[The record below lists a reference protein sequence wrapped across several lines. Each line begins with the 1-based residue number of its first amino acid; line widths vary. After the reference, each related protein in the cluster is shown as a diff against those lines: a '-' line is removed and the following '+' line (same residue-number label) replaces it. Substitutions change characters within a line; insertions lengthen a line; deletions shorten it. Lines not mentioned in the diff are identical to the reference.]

1 MKIETILF
9 ITFGLWILFGCNS
22 NKLDDSNS
30 EYYEINTELKKEIV
44 LYIKR
49 SNLDCHCSV
58 MVDYYNTYNGFA
70 IFNFNNTR
78 NKRLI
83 FSKIVPKTK
92 IGCNTIY
99 FFTGVEKYFITSAKD
114 EKGRPRN
121 AGICNNDDLMII
133 DSLGNFISYRNDFIF
148 PRCDTPVVRFVTNK
162 Q

>member
-114 EKGRPRN
+114 EK
-121 AGICNNDDLMII
+121 A
-133 DSLGNFISYRNDFIF
+133 
-148 PRCDTPVVRFVTNK
+148 
-162 Q
+162 